1 MNADEMSVYKKC
13 TDVGEM
19 SRRLGDIN
27 FHTHTELMP
36 KTDIFLCTNYYVFKK
51 YRMYLEVSVLESS
64 KRRSLVHR
72 WKDYTERPEQTG
84 LVYKTFMKDDGDRGV
99 LRTQR
104 HVTDFW
110 NSTHDNL
117 HIPWPVVCR

>member
-1 MNADEMSVYKKC
+1 M
-13 TDVGEM
+13 
-19 SRRLGDIN
+19 
-27 FHTHTELMP
+27 
-36 KTDIFLCTNYYVFKK
+36 FLKK
-51 YRMYLEVSVLESS
+51 YRIYLEVSVLESS
-64 KRRSLVHR
+64 KRCSLVHR
-72 WKDYTERPEQTG
+72 WKDYTERSEQTG

-104 HVTDFW
+104 HVTDFR